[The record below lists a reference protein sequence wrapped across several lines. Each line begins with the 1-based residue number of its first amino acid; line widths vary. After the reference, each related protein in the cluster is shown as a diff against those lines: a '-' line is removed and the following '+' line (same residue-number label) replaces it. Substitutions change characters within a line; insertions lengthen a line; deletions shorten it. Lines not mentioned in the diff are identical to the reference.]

1 MTIDAFEHNATRLR
15 KLALQ
20 AAATAGADADAAEDI
35 AQETMLRLWQMRD
48 DPRLYNPEGYA
59 STIARHLT
67 LNRLRSKPPLLLDE
81 RQTMSQTSPSP
92 LDIIIQREDEQWLQE
107 RIRNLPPTQHAV
119 LHMRQVECR
128 PNAQIAALLGIKETS
143 VNTLLAR
150 ARRQLLEEIRKYKNE
165 KQ

>member
-67 LNRLRSKPPLLLDE
+67 QNRLRHKPPLPLDE
-81 RQTMSQTSPSP
+81 RQAVSQTTPSP

-128 PNAQIAALLGIKETS
+128 PNAQIAALLGMKESS
-143 VNTLLAR
+143 VSTLLAR
-150 ARRQLLEEIRKYKNE
+150 ARRQLLEEIRQYKNKE
-165 KQ
+165 Q

>member
-128 PNAQIAALLGIKETS
+128 PNAQIAALLGMKESS
-143 VNTLLAR
+143 VSTLLAR
-150 ARRQLLEEIRKYKNE
+150 ARRQLLEEIRQYKNE
-165 KQ
+165 RQ